1 MDPNILIDRWVKEE
15 EMERIIRLGDVLA
28 ALKMLGSEVRG
39 EVWTGDRENCEEVKT
54 CIREPVK
61 SQKPVR

>member
-1 MDPNILIDRWVKEE
+1 MDPNILIDRGVKEE

-39 EVWTGDRENCEEVKT
+39 EVWTGDRENKEKE
-54 CIREPVK
+54 RERT
-61 SQKPVR
+61 VRR

>member
-15 EMERIIRLGDVLA
+15 GMERIIRLVDVLA

-39 EVWTGDRENCEEVKT
+39 EVWAGDRENKEKE
-54 CIREPVK
+54 RERT
-61 SQKPVR
+61 VRR